1 MYSFISRKW
10 LIVSFRQPCCEIR
23 LFSSL
28 VLCYWDLASAGFSN
42 LIWRSARTLHWRC
55 CLKLGLGMVTQ
66 VEFLKVSPLV
76 FGDEFAAGVR
86 NAVLICF
93 MERYLLQ
100 RRGTKVE
107 ISEVI
112 PGVLSEVETALI
124 SNAVAIS
131 FWSAYR
137 GAASWRN
144 SSGAWTLWAG
154 YTQPL
159 VERLGRLRI

>member
-1 MYSFISRKW
+1 M
-10 LIVSFRQPCCEIR
+10 
-23 LFSSL
+23 
-28 VLCYWDLASAGFSN
+28 
-42 LIWRSARTLHWRC
+42 
-55 CLKLGLGMVTQ
+55 KLGLGMVTQ

-131 FWSAYR
+131 FWSSYR
-137 GAASWRN
+137 GAAS
-144 SSGAWTLWAG
+144 
-154 YTQPL
+154 
-159 VERLGRLRI
+159 